1 MKKFSELEY
10 VRPDIPRIGE
20 QLADR
25 ISALEQATSYAQAR
39 AAFMECEAI
48 SSKLETVASLASVRN
63 TMDMTDKF
71 YEAEVNYIN
80 AELARLT
87 GLNRRMSQ
95 ALTGSPYRADFEAEF
110 GPQLMRI
117 NEADERV
124 QCEANIDLTIEQ
136 DLQCMEFNKATAAC
150 ACEFDGETCNF
161 YGLQRHMQS
170 LDRDERRRAFLKWA
184 ELYEQVSPQLDAQF
198 DRLTELRQQMAKRA
212 GFDSYTAMAYAMHH
226 RLDYGP
232 DDVRAFREQV
242 KQHIVPLCARL
253 FKEQAERLG
262 VDKLRYYDE
271 SLIYPE
277 GNAVPQGDMPELVK
291 KAQAMY
297 HELSPETGEFFDFM
311 VEHELFD
318 LVTRPGKHMGGY
330 CTSLPDYK
338 APFIFSNFNG
348 TSADVEVLTHEAG
361 HAFEIYTTMRC
372 QPIAQYYGSTSEIN
386 EIHSMAMECF
396 TYPWMG
402 KFFGDAVERFH
413 RAHVMGSLEVVPYM
427 CCVDE
432 FQHRVYAE
440 NLDAAGRRRVWHELE
455 QAYMPWRDYDGN
467 EFLEGGGFWMQK
479 QHIFLYPFY
488 YIDYALAQV
497 CVFEL
502 YGRMRQDRAAAWQ
515 DYLRLCRAGGS
526 RGYFELLELANLHNP
541 FKPGTV
547 KLAVKA
553 VTDALDS
560 GRF

>member
-1 MKKFSELEY
+1 MKKFAELEY
-10 VRPDIPRIGE
+10 SRPDIPGMGK
-20 QLADR
+20 QLAAR
-25 ISALEQATSYAQAR
+25 IAALEQAASYAQAR
-39 AAFMECEAI
+39 EAFAECEAI
-48 SSKLETVASLASVRN
+48 SSRLETAASLASVRN
-63 TMDMTDKF
+63 TMDMTDEF
-71 YEAEVNYIN
+71 YEAEMNYIN
-80 AELARLT
+80 AELAKLT
-87 GLNRRMSQ
+87 GLNRRLAR
-95 ALTGSPYRADFEAEF
+95 ALTGSPYRAEFVAEF
-110 GPQLMRI
+110 GPQLMRV

-124 QCEANIDLTIEQ
+124 QCEANIDLAIEQ
-136 DLQCMEFNKATAAC
+136 DRLCMEFNKATAAC
-150 ACEFDGETCNF
+150 ACDFDGERCNF

-170 LDRDERRRAFLKWA
+170 VNRDERRRAFLKWA

-198 DRLTELRQQMAKRA
+198 DRLTELRQQMAGRA
-212 GFDSYTAMAYAMHH
+212 GFGSYTEMAYAMHH

-232 DDVRAFREQV
+232 EDVRAFREQV
-242 KQHIVPLCARL
+242 KRHIVPLCAKL
-253 FKEQAERLG
+253 FSEQAARLG
-262 VDKLRYYDE
+262 VDRLRYYDE
-271 SLIYPE
+271 ALIYPD
-277 GNAVPQGDMPELVK
+277 GNAVPQGDMPELVG

-297 HELSPETGEFFDFM
+297 RELSPETGEFFDFM

-386 EIHSMAMECF
+386 EIHSMAMEYF
-396 TYPWMG
+396 TYPWM
-402 KFFGDAVERFH
+402 KSFFGGAAERYL
-413 RAHVMGSLEVVPYM
+413 RAHIMGSLEVVPYM

-455 QAYMPWRDYDGN
+455 QAYLPWRDYDGN
-467 EFLEGGGFWMQK
+467 AFLEGGGFWMQK

-526 RGYFELLELANLHNP
+526 RGYFELLELAKLHNP
-541 FKPGTV
+541 FKPGSV
-547 KLAVKA
+547 ELAVKA
-553 VTDALDS
+553 VTDALES

>member
-1 MKKFSELEY
+1 
-10 VRPDIPRIGE
+10 
-20 QLADR
+20 
-25 ISALEQATSYAQAR
+25 
-39 AAFMECEAI
+39 
-48 SSKLETVASLASVRN
+48 
-63 TMDMTDKF
+63 
-71 YEAEVNYIN
+71 
-80 AELARLT
+80 
-87 GLNRRMSQ
+87 
-95 ALTGSPYRADFEAEF
+95 
-110 GPQLMRI
+110 MRI

-161 YGLQRHMQS
+161 YACSATCSRS
-170 LDRDERRRAFLKWA
+170 IATERRRAFLKWA
-184 ELYEQVSPQLDAQF
+184 SSTSRSRPSSTHSSTGSPSCASRWPSAPALTATRHGLRDASPAW
-198 DRLTELRQQMAKRA
+198 T
-212 GFDSYTAMAYAMHH
+212 TA
-226 RLDYGP
+226 P
-232 DDVRAFREQV
+232 TT
-242 KQHIVPLCARL
+242 CARS
-253 FKEQAERLG
+253 ASRSSSTSCRCARGCSRSRLSG
-262 VDKLRYYDE
+262 WAWTSCAITDE

-526 RGYFELLELANLHNP
+526 RGYFELLELATCTIPSSPAPLNWPL
-541 FKPGTV
+541 KPS
-547 KLAVKA
+547 
-553 VTDALDS
+553 TDALDS